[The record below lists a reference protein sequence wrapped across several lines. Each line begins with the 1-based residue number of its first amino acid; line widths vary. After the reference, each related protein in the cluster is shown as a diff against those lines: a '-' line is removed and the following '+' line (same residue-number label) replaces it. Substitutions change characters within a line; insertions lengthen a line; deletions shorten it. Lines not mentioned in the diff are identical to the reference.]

1 MGDVVL
7 IEDSERVHCLK
18 RIGKEDIRAR
28 VNERDFVFCNV
39 IDAIEASL
47 LIFSFK
53 NFSFFVSEPFTSK
66 IDLVLAAVI

>member
-1 MGDVVL
+1 MKGIL
-7 IEDSERVHCLK
+7 Y
-18 RIGKEDIRAR
+18 
-28 VNERDFVFCNV
+28 FVMF

-53 NFSFFVSEPFTSK
+53 NFNFFVSKPFTSK

>member
-1 MGDVVL
+1 MKGIL
-7 IEDSERVHCLK
+7 Y
-18 RIGKEDIRAR
+18 
-28 VNERDFVFCNV
+28 FVMF

-53 NFSFFVSEPFTSK
+53 NFSFFVSKPFTSK